1 MNTLQSHTRYHPY
14 NASGSANGGSPG
26 AYVGH
31 TGYAQPTSESHSGT
45 VYVSTP
51 GQMRSTAMINP
62 PQFDAPSHNGS
73 MSIGGFSNASN
84 GGPATPAGIQQRDRV
99 SQAKPP
105 YSYISLITMA
115 IQQSPQKMMTLSEIY
130 NWIMELFPYYRQ
142 NQQRW
147 QNSIRHSLSFN
158 DCFVKVPRSPDKPG
172 KGSYWALHD
181 DAGNMFEN
189 GCYLRRQKRFK
200 CPQKTDQ
207 PGVDLK
213 QENTEYEQGE
223 KSYQNEPQ
231 RVTVGSPV
239 DKHVEYETVYAA
251 PSHHHQSQGGIQL
264 VPIVSQSST
273 IVTSQPQIKPEP
285 GNNHSVQQGQ
295 VQVSQGG
302 QQQGQPIE
310 VLPSDGRAIYHDANG
325 VPLNLIDP
333 NGHEGQ
339 QVIVQWAPEG
349 AIPDGHAQ
357 YVHAYQPQFLINT
370 SDPNYHPHHP
380 FSINSLIS
388 PGAMTMNGEYIT
400 PAGHFMPATLT
411 QTPVSH
417 SSAIQPAQS
426 NSNQNSK
433 DNITYIEP
441 QTIELQRA
449 DGPNGSAPQ
458 QQQQQQQQTAGAAEH
473 HNQGGHHAANQQAQ
487 NIRTSESEQHYLQ
500 AQEIVP
506 VSQSDMP
513 GATSEPQPHSS
524 GQVQFGPESPA
535 NSQSREMSTTDNNAN
550 VSHSPISTENDDN

>member
-1 MNTLQSHTRYHPY
+1 MGTLSCPDAKPKLALRDYRKPMNTLQPRYHPY
-14 NASGSANGGSPG
+14 NGSPSGNGGSPG
-26 AYVGH
+26 TYVGHTGH
-31 TGYAQPTSESHSGT
+31 TGYAQPTSEAHSGT

-51 GQMRSTAMINP
+51 GQMRSTAMIQP
-62 PQFDAPSHNGS
+62 PQFESPSHNGT
-73 MSIGGFSNASN
+73 MSIGGFSQGSS

-200 CPQKTDQ
+200 CPNKTNE

-213 QENTEYEQGE
+213 QENTEYEQTE
-223 KSYQNEPQ
+223 KS
-231 RVTVGSPV
+231 
-239 DKHVEYETVYAA
+239 
-251 PSHHHQSQGGIQL
+251 HHQSPGGIQL
-264 VPIVSQSST
+264 VPIVSQSS
-273 IVTSQPQIKPEP
+273 IVTSSQPQIKPEP
-285 GNNHSVQQGQ
+285 NQSIQQ
-295 VQVSQGG
+295 VVSQGSAP
-302 QQQGQPIE
+302 QPGQPIE

-333 NGHEGQ
+333 NGQEGQ

-380 FSINSLIS
+380 FSINSLMS
-388 PGAMTMNGEYIT
+388 TGAMTMNGEYFT
-400 PAGHFMPATLT
+400 PTGHIMPATLT
-411 QTPVSH
+411 QAPVST
-417 SSAIQPAQS
+417 AQS
-426 NSNQNSK
+426 GQIQSAPHSVQNSNTQNSK
-433 DNITYIEP
+433 DGNITYIEP
-441 QTIELQRA
+441 QTIELQRT
-449 DGPNGSAPQ
+449 DGPNQQNSTPGQQNQSNAGGAQEQNHPTNQ
-458 QQQQQQQQTAGAAEH
+458 QQQQQQQRAE
-473 HNQGGHHAANQQAQ
+473 QQQSNQQ
-487 NIRTSESEQHYLQ
+487 EQQYLP
-500 AQEIVP
+500 AQEIP
-506 VSQSDMP
+506 ASSSQSDP
-513 GATSEPQPHSS
+513 IDQSQPS
-524 GQVQFGPESPA
+524 GQVQFAPESP
-535 NSQSREMSTTDNNAN
+535 SQPMESENHQTPSSNQVTN
-550 VSHSPISTENDDN
+550 HSPISNENDEA